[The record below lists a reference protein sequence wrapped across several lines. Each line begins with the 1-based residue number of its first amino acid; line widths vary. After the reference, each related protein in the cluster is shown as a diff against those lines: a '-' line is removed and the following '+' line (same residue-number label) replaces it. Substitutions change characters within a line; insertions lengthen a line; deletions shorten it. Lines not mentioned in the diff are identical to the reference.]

1 MRLTNFRQC
10 GEMLGMHLKAHLSET
25 GEAVASFAGRVG
37 VDVKTLYRYLSG
49 ERFPTPENLRRI
61 REATG
66 GAVTADDF
74 VDQHTGAPAS
84 EAAA

>member
-1 MRLTNFRQC
+1 MQLR
-10 GEMLGMHLKAHLSET
+10 AHLSET
-25 GEAVASFAGRVG
+25 KEPIASFAARVQ
-37 VDVKTLYRYLSG
+37 VDVKTMYRYLAG
-49 ERFPTPENLRRI
+49 QRFPAPDVLRRI

-74 VDQHTGAPAS
+74 VDQHTDPAAPPAS

>member
-1 MRLTNFRQC
+1 MN
-10 GEMLGMHLKAHLSET
+10 LKSHLSET
-25 GEAVASFAGRVG
+25 HESVACFAARAGF
-37 VDVKTLYRYLSG
+37 DVKTLYRYLSG

-74 VDQHTGAPAS
+74 VDQHT
-84 EAAA
+84 AAKAEVAA

>member
-1 MRLTNFRQC
+1 MKLSDYLRAHGLSAAEFGRTAGLGSRQ
-10 GEMLGMHLKAHLSET
+10 LVHK
-25 GEAVASFAGRVG
+25 
-37 VDVKTLYRYLSG
+37 YLSG

-66 GAVTADDF
+66 GEVTADDF
-74 VDQHTGAPAS
+74 VDQHTGVVAG

>member
-1 MRLTNFRQC
+1 MN
-10 GEMLGMHLKAHLSET
+10 LKTHLSSSGET
-25 GEAVASFAGRVG
+25 VAAFAGRVG

-74 VDQHTGAPAS
+74 VDQHTTPPAT
-84 EAAA
+84 EAA

>member
-1 MRLTNFRQC
+1 MQ
-10 GEMLGMHLKAHLSET
+10 LKSYLATEGRT
-25 GEAVASFAGRVG
+25 PAMFAAEVG
-37 VDVKTLYRYLSG
+37 VTVQTLYRYLSG

-74 VDQHTGAPAS
+74 VDQHTTPPAT
-84 EAAA
+84 EAA